1 LFVSLFCFVVLAC
14 FSFLL
19 FVILAGTLQPV
30 KESGVTEEVRAA
42 DCKFVRLADG
52 SFASK
57 RSRRE
62 TRSEY
67 SDEAG
72 GSVGRPRMLGHF
84 AFSDQSENRGATQG
98 YASEARRFSVL
109 AALGTLDASR
119 NSYNSNFIIQCK
131 AMESKYSSSVLLF
144 FGR

>member
-1 LFVSLFCFVVLAC
+1 MNEFFGAL
-14 FSFLL
+14 
-19 FVILAGTLQPV
+19 
-30 KESGVTEEVRAA
+30 EA
-42 DCKFVRLADG
+42 DLRW
-52 SFASK
+52 
-57 RSRRE
+57 RS
-62 TRSEY
+62 SM
-67 SDEAG
+67 SDQFEAG

-131 AMESKYSSSVLLF
+131 EMESKYSSSVLLF